1 MSYPAE
7 HLPHPNTESQQTPE
21 AWRYWWVAELSERVE
36 KLEHTIYTGNGRPSL
51 MQQVTEI
58 SMRLN
63 DVARTLETLC
73 KNNEQRQSTRY
84 LVLLETLS
92 FAVVTLLSTGLS
104 TWLATARLQQHTQPA
119 TTPTTV
125 QTPR

>member
-1 MSYPAE
+1 
-7 HLPHPNTESQQTPE
+7 
-21 AWRYWWVAELSERVE
+21 
-36 KLEHTIYTGNGRPSL
+36 